1 MKIRFLILNLFFGF
15 TTWSTLF
22 GYTIPDD
29 YIHIECTIKPF
40 VRKSK
45 KLSQSHQ
52 PKEGKQ
58 GKKGNQAKLC
68 QPNQKLE
75 IQNKKLSRSVEQL
88 NTISHPN
95 IPGPKVTRVGTQK
108 AQETS
113 TNWSGYVAAT
123 NFNNPARGSV
133 TGAYGSWIVPSII
146 PSGRNTYSAIW
157 VGIDGYNSP
166 TVEQIGTA
174 HDYVNGVRYHYAW
187 FEMYPRA
194 SYTIQGFPI
203 KVGDVI
209 SGIVEYVGNDTFI
222 LQIINNTQRI
232 ATTIPTRYTKMSGT
246 QRKNA
251 EWIFEAPSS
260 NRVLPLTNVQ
270 RAYLSNCM
278 AKINGIKRPL
288 NSPFFANNS
297 IEMVTNNGTSKA
309 IPSAISSGGSSFSVT
324 WLHE

>member
-1 MKIRFLILNLFFGF
+1 MKMHFLVFNLFFGLAI
-15 TTWSTLF
+15 WSTLF
-22 GYTIPDD
+22 GYTIPAD
-29 YIHIECTIKPF
+29 YIHIECTMKPF
-40 VRKSK
+40 IRKSK
-45 KLSQSHQ
+45 RISRPRPPQQ
-52 PKEGKQ
+52 PKV
-58 GKKGNQAKLC
+58 C
-68 QPNQKLE
+68 RVHQKLQAE
-75 IQNKKLSRSVEQL
+75 PTKPKQSIEESNI
-88 NTISHPN
+88 ISHPN
-95 IPGPKVTRVGTQK
+95 IPGPKVARVGTQK

-113 TNWSGYVAAT
+113 TNWSGYVAAS
-123 NFNNPARGSV
+123 NFNNPVRGSV

-174 HDYVNGVRYHYAW
+174 HDYINGTRYHYAW

-194 SYTIQGFPI
+194 SYTIQGFP
-203 KVGDVI
+203 VNTGDLI
-209 SGIVEYVGNDTFI
+209 SAIVEYAGNDTFI

-232 ATTIPTRYTKMSGT
+232 ATTIPTRYTKMANT

-270 RAYLSNCM
+270 RVYLSGCM
-278 AKINGIKRPL
+278 AKINGIKRTL

-297 IEMVTNNGTSKA
+297 IEMITNSGISKA
-309 IPSAISSGGSSFSVT
+309 IPSAISSGGSSFSIT
-324 WLHE
+324 WLHK